1 MTKQMPKKRWSSI
14 RHLSF
19 KDAAPPQLH
28 PKAPAQMH
36 HAKLL
41 FFLLPRMDQRQFTV
55 ALNRLHNSHY
65 AEGAKAVSWLFSTI
79 ARRLPRENRKYLNDA
94 AERLMEEGVAMRKIG
109 KLWSSE
115 SAWEAVHGEPPR
127 TLPRYHSADSF
138 FAPPKNG

>member
-1 MTKQMPKKRWSSI
+1 MPKKWSSI
-14 RHLSF
+14 PPLCF

-28 PKAPAQMH
+28 PKAPAQYH
-36 HAKLL
+36 HARLL

-109 KLWSSE
+109 KIWSSE
-115 SAWEAVHGEPPR
+115 TAWEAVHGEPPR